1 MLQISNRRVHKVKP
15 SALIMVRYLNEY
27 DAEEMYDE
35 WLDSM
40 GEVEVCGLTYLASRV
55 LQAVDPVAYRCGFN
69 DFLDAEG
76 FEIDNDY

>member
-1 MLQISNRRVHKVKP
+1 
-15 SALIMVRYLNEY
+15 MVRYLNEY

-40 GEVEVCGLTYLASRV
+40 GEVEVCGLTYCASRV
-55 LQAVDPVAYRCGFN
+55 LKEIDPIAYRCGFN

-76 FEIDNDY
+76 YEIDNDY